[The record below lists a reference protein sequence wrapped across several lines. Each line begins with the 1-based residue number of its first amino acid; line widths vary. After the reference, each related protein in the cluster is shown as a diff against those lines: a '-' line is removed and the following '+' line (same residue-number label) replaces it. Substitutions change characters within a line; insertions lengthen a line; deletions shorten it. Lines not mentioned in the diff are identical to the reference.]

1 MVVFKICSRHGYS
14 IGVYVVVAFKI
25 CTESAIDMNG
35 DANRLLSL
43 DLLDM
48 RNSNSET
55 FLIKHHKINKSH
67 FFVIHINAFTAAAH
81 IQTHSSIL

>member
-1 MVVFKICSRHGYS
+1 MVV
-14 IGVYVVVAFKI
+14 FKI

-35 DANRLLSL
+35 DSNRLLTL
-43 DLLDM
+43 DFLDM
-48 RNSNSET
+48 KNSNSET
-55 FLIKHHKINKSH
+55 FLIKHHKINESY